1 MARLCGTQVT
11 YCCLQTGHVWV
22 IGRSVSEDLSQ
33 QQRVFYQTWTRD
45 VKEAPEVQLSAEG
58 WLQTALQEI
67 LHPPVLLFLVQQGFG
82 GKLVAAVD
90 FVGVQT
96 GQLREKQSEAK
107 HLHGALFMSLKKR
120 KERKYPKAACRI
132 SFRFFKRIFSFLKS
146 ILNMNISW
154 WQAVKF

>member
-1 MARLCGTQVT
+1 MQIARLCGTQVT

-45 VKEAPEVQLSAEG
+45 VKEAPEVQLPAER

-82 GKLVAAVD
+82 GKLVAAVV
-90 FVGVQT
+90 FVGIQT

-107 HLHGALFMSLKKR
+107 HLHGALFMSLKKKR

-132 SFRFFKRIFSFLKS
+132 SFLKGFSVSSKAS
-146 ILNMNISW
+146 
-154 WQAVKF
+154 